1 MKALYATQTVVPEE
15 KSRADIEKMLREDFG
30 AIACASG
37 YAPNGTREIA
47 FVTFRMYDRS
57 VRIAIKMPT
66 LADVSGTMKGRTRSK
81 AMALKSLAQARR
93 QRWRSLWLA
102 IRAKMDRVAG
112 ELTDEEQAEMFRREF
127 LADTVVG
134 RNQTVFEVM
143 DERISEAYLSGGLPS
158 LALPGAGETH

>member
-1 MKALYATQTVVPEE
+1 
-15 KSRADIEKMLREDFG
+15 
-30 AIACASG
+30 
-37 YAPNGTREIA
+37 
-47 FVTFRMYDRS
+47 
-57 VRIAIKMPT
+57 
-66 LADVSGTMKGRTRSK
+66 
-81 AMALKSLAQARR
+81 
-93 QRWRSLWLA
+93 LWLA